1 MAHERTRYYQET
13 REGIYN
19 GPLFLV
25 AQLLQSI
32 PLSLFTTLIGALI
45 IFRGLKNE
53 LLCTENPSSGERS
66 CMPYS
71 DVTQNKLGNFL
82 LTQFSKIYNWKLIW
96 NFCNFFR
103 YHWKGKY
110 QLLDGIWLLSR
121 FHHLLANHMGLLLT
135 GWTANFQFPHCGQI
149 FIHCRFIIHLY
160 HHSLFSPRKW
170 HC

>member
-82 LTQFSKIYNWKLIW
+82 HDFLRFITENWFEIFATFSDTIERENINYWMEYGYYPDFIIYWLTIW
-96 NFCNFFR
+96 AC
-103 YHWKGKY
+103 Y
-110 QLLDGIWLLSR
+110 
-121 FHHLLANHMGLLLT
+121 LLAEQQTSSFLIVVKSSY
-135 GWTANFQFPHCGQI
+135 TAALSSIYITIVYLVLGSGTV
-149 FIHCRFIIHLY
+149 R
-160 HHSLFSPRKW
+160 
-170 HC
+170 

>member
-82 LTQFSKIYNWKLIW
+82 LTQFSKIYN
-96 NFCNFFR
+96 
-103 YHWKGKY
+103 
-110 QLLDGIWLLSR
+110 
-121 FHHLLANHMGLLLT
+121 
-135 GWTANFQFPHCGQI
+135 
-149 FIHCRFIIHLY
+149 
-160 HHSLFSPRKW
+160 
-170 HC
+170 